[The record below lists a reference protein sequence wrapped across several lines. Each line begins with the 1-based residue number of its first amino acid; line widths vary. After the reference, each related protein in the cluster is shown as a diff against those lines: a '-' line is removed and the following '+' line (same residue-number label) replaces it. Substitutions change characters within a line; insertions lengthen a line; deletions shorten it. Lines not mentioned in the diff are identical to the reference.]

1 MDLRLHKVE
10 KPRGH
15 VALTISGSK
24 SESNRWLILQ
34 ALYKNLDIDN
44 LSDSDDS
51 DHLSHVLKSEE
62 SILDIGH
69 AGTAMRF
76 GTAFFASQEGR
87 EITLTGSDRMKQR
100 PIGILVDALNSLGAE
115 VSYLEKEGF
124 PPLKIKGKKIQGGK
138 LSVDGSVSSQFL
150 TALLLIAPSFES
162 GLQLEIYGDL
172 TSRPYLEMTVDI
184 LKQLGVNVNFS
195 SGNKVVESASST
207 QKVNELIEVKPL
219 HNNAITNA
227 LVESDWSSAGY
238 WYSWVAMQEV
248 GYEMSLSFYQD
259 NSLQGDSELVQ
270 IYKPLGVETVF
281 VENGIRLVKIDQQL
295 PDMVML
301 DLTNEPDQAQTIF
314 ATCLGLGV
322 DAQLT
327 GLHTLKIK
335 ETDRIEAMKTVG
347 ARFRESEITTTND
360 SIKLHFKTSSS
371 FNPEVTVD
379 TYQDHRMAMA
389 FAPLCMKT
397 ELVINEAM
405 VVTKSYK
412 NFYNDLNKVNV
423 RITEI

>member
-1 MDLRLHKVE
+1 MDLRLHKVD

-100 PIGILVDALNSLGAE
+100 PIGILVDALNDLGAN
-115 VSYLEKEGF
+115 VSYVEKEGF
-124 PPLKIKGKKIQGGK
+124 PPLKIVGKKIQGGK

-150 TALLLIAPSFES
+150 TALLLIAPSFEN
-162 GLQLEIYGDL
+162 GLQLEIYGNL

-184 LKQLGVNVNFS
+184 LKQIGVDVSFLTT
-195 SGNKVVESASST
+195 SGNEGT
-207 QKVNELIEVKPL
+207 QKSISEKNELIEVKPL
-219 HNNAITNA
+219 HHNAITIA
-227 LVESDWSSAGY
+227 QVESDWSSAGY

-248 GYEMSLSFYQD
+248 GYEMSLSFYRE

-281 VENGIRLVKIDQQL
+281 IENGIRLVKIDQQL
-295 PDMVML
+295 PDIIML
-301 DLTNEPDQAQTIF
+301 DLTNEPDQAQTVF

-322 DAQLT
+322 DAQFT

-360 SIKLHFKTSSS
+360 SIKLHFKTPSS
-371 FNPEVTVD
+371 FNPEVIVD

-397 ELVINEAM
+397 ELIINEAM

>member
-34 ALYKNLDIDN
+34 ALYKNLDIEN

-87 EITLTGSDRMKQR
+87 GITLTGSDRMKQR
-100 PIGILVDALNSLGAE
+100 PIGILVDALNTLGAN
-115 VSYLEKEGF
+115 VTYLEKEGF
-124 PPLKIKGKKIQGGK
+124 PPLKINGKKIQGGK

-150 TALLLIAPSFES
+150 TALLLIAPSFEN

-172 TSRPYLEMTVDI
+172 TSRPYLEMTIDI
-184 LKQLGVNVNFS
+184 LKQLGVDVDFSTVN
-195 SGNKVVESASST
+195 NVVELESSA
-207 QKVNELIEVKPL
+207 QKHNELIEVKPL

-227 LVESDWSSAGY
+227 QVESDWSSAGY

-248 GYEMSLSFYQD
+248 GYEMSLSFYQE

-281 VENGIRLVKIDQQL
+281 IENGIRLVKIDQQL

-301 DLTNEPDQAQTIF
+301 DLTSEPDQAQTVF

-322 DAQLT
+322 DAHLT

-335 ETDRIEAMKTVG
+335 ETDRIEAMKIVG
-347 ARFRESEITTTND
+347 SRFRESEITTTND
-360 SIKLHFKTSSS
+360 TIKLHFKSKSN
-371 FNPEVTVD
+371 FLPEVIID

-397 ELVINEAM
+397 ELIIKEAM

>member
-34 ALYKNLDIDN
+34 ALYKNLDIEN

-124 PPLKIKGKKIQGGK
+124 PPLKINGKKIQGGK

-150 TALLLIAPSFES
+150 TALLLIAPSFEN

-195 SGNKVVESASST
+195 SGNKVVELASST
-207 QKVNELIEVKPL
+207 QKINELIEVKPL

-248 GYEMSLSFYQD
+248 GYEMSLSFYQE

-295 PDMVML
+295 PDIVML

-314 ATCLGLGV
+314 GTCLGLGI
-322 DAQLT
+322 DAHLT

-347 ARFRESEITTTND
+347 ARFRQSEITTTND
-360 SIKLHFKTSSS
+360 SIKLHFKTPSS

-397 ELVINEAM
+397 ELIINKGM

-412 NFYNDLNKVNV
+412 NFYKDLNKVNV